1 MRLAT
6 LALAGALVIGTASAA
21 VAAFGDT
28 AAVSGGTLSA
38 YTLTKPVWSSC
49 TPTGTVKTVTIVWN
63 EVSSPIPLG
72 YTAVAVNTTTG
83 ASTALTVTDNGATR
97 QVALT
102 SSLLG
107 IATFDVRITAKLPVG
122 TWTSPYLS
130 QQVTFVTSILASCGA
145 HA

>member
-1 MRLAT
+1 MRLST
-6 LALAGALVIGTASAA
+6 FALACALVIGTASAA

-49 TPTGTVKTVTIVWN
+49 TVSGLTTKTVTVVWN
-63 EVSSPIPLG
+63 EISSPIPLD
-72 YTAVAVNTTTG
+72 YTAVSVASGG
-83 ASTALTVTDNGATR
+83 ATTALTVTDNGATR

-102 SSLLG
+102 SGLLG
-107 IATFDVRITAKLPVG
+107 IGTFDVRITAKLPVG

-130 QQVTFVTSILASCGA
+130 QQVTFVTALIASCGA

>member
-63 EVSSPIPLG
+63 EVSSPIPLD
-72 YTAVAVNTTTG
+72 YTAVAV
-83 ASTALTVTDNGATR
+83 ASGGSTTALTVTDNGATR

-102 SSLLG
+102 SGLLG
-107 IATFDVRITAKLPVG
+107 IGTVEVRITAKLPVG